1 MNNYYKL
8 IKSRLITSV
17 IMTNTY
23 TKDND
28 VNINHIHYGCCTC
41 WAQVL
46 RDLGHNVDIH
56 VYKENELLKISFISI
71 DNEKI
76 NI

>member
-1 MNNYYKL
+1 MKNYYKV

-28 VNINHIHYGCCTC
+28 VNINHLHYGSCIC

-46 RDLGHNVDIH
+46 RDLGHNVEIH
-56 VYKENELLKISFISI
+56 AHVENELLKIS
-71 DNEKI
+71 I
-76 NI
+76 NTRW